1 MRLFIAVDLD
11 ENTKSNIARIINAL
25 KNRDFD
31 VKWAEPD
38 NIHLTLKFLG
48 EVREDQIKG
57 LEERI
62 SNVLKSVKK
71 FKISISE
78 VGYFGSPRYIKV
90 IWLDVVESREKLVEL
105 SKLFNRELSYIRKE
119 EHKPSPHLTIGR
131 VRTGRNRDEL
141 LREIERFK
149 HMKIGEVNVN
159 EIKLKSSVLDK
170 KGPAYSDVKV
180 FDLG

>member
-1 MRLFIAVDLD
+1 MRLFIAIDLD
-11 ENTKSNIARIINAL
+11 EKTRSNIAKVINEL
-25 KNRDFD
+25 KSRDFD
-31 VKWAEPD
+31 VKWVNPD

-48 EVREDQIKG
+48 EVREDQIKD

-62 SNVLKSVKK
+62 SNVLKGMKR
-71 FKISISE
+71 FKASISE
-78 VGYFGSPRYIKV
+78 LGYFGSPRYIKV
-90 IWLDVVESREKLVEL
+90 IWLDVVEGRENLIEL

-141 LREIERFK
+141 LMEIERFK
-149 HMKIGEVNVN
+149 HVKIGEVNVN
-159 EIKLKSSVLDK
+159 EIKLKMSVLGAE
-170 KGPAYSDVKV
+170 GPVYSDVKV